1 MEACEVVQVAYLNR
15 KRCEGVVDEV
25 QFGELREVA
34 YLGRQVVYTLV
45 RQI

>member
-1 MEACEVVQVAYLNR
+1 MEACEVAQVPDLNR
-15 KRCEGVVDEV
+15 KRCEGVVYEA